1 MCWQRGFLMLTSAF
15 FIIYLLLEIPTQAC
29 HLCGTPD
36 FRAEPELIHE
46 VIVWVGLGFLRFFGR
61 AGSPALFCVCHFHE
75 AKQDVGHLADGFG
88 AIHVY
93 LSTAKLVDG
102 FLQQF
107 DHIGGSLQR
116 FEGEIG
122 RQEGSLSHATAYL
135 SALFAG
141 CGPLLLLFRIVKK
154 TIGFAGLGIGLAGA
168 SVLVGVLATGFVG
181 RFWVFHHWYLLCTSG
196 S

>member
-61 AGSPALFCVCHFHE
+61 AGSPALFCVCHVHE
-75 AKQDVGHLADGFG
+75 GKQGVVHLADGFG

-93 LSTAKLVDG
+93 RSTAKLVDG

-116 FEGEIG
+116 FEGEIR
-122 RQEGSLSHATAYL
+122 RQEVFSHSHTAAYL

-141 CGPLLLLFRIVKK
+141 CGPLLLLFGIVKK
-154 TIGFAGLGIGLAGA
+154 TIKFAGLGVGLAVA
-168 SVLVGVLATGFVG
+168 SVLVGMLATG
-181 RFWVFHHWYLLCTSG
+181 
-196 S
+196 